1 MEWQTIP
8 GFDAYEINK
17 RGQVRI
23 RDTRYPIVRKG
34 NSYMLSADGK
44 RRRVRVDSLLSMA
57 FPQPEAP
64 EVQNQ
69 AEPEQATPHPA
80 VTRLQETLA
89 ECERLNLRVKE
100 LESEVSA
107 LRGLQRNPSSSY
119 LRRKAEGGHPDE
131 NHEEWLANN
140 TIQCKRMRARIRR
153 TMCGTRNE
161 CEGCKHRF
169 AQLKEQN

>member
-89 ECERLNLRVKE
+89 ECERLSLRVRE
-100 LESEVSA
+100 LEIENKT
-107 LRGLQRNPSSSY
+107 LLQ
-119 LRRKAEGGHPDE
+119 KAEERRVNIPK
-131 NHEEWLANN
+131 EEWLAKN